1 MIRSFK
7 HRGLKRLYERDDGS
21 GIRPDLLD
29 TVERILTVLDTAV
42 TVQALNI
49 PRYHLHP
56 LKGDL
61 KGLWSVTVR
70 ANWRIVF
77 RFEGTDAFD
86 IELIDYH
93 WKKEKPPCP

>member
-7 HRGLKRLYERDDGS
+7 HRGLKRLYKLEDRS

-29 TVERILTVLDTAV
+29 TVERILTVLDSATAP
-42 TVQALNI
+42 QALDV
-49 PRYHLHP
+49 PRYRLHP
-56 LKGDL
+56 LKGEFQ
-61 KGLWSVTVR
+61 GFWSVTVR

-77 RFEGTDAFD
+77 RFEGADAFD

-93 WKKEKPPCP
+93 

>member
-7 HRGLKRLYERDDGS
+7 HRGLKRLYERDDHS
-21 GIRPDLLD
+21 GVRPDQ
-29 TVERILTVLDTAV
+29 VETIDRILTVLDAASTP
-42 TVQALNI
+42 QALNV

-61 KGLWSVTVR
+61 KGMWSVTVR

-86 IELIDYH
+86 VELIDYH
-93 WKKEKPPCP
+93 